1 MQKEHRN
8 KPTFKNE
15 IGFGLIHIAPL
26 FAFWTHVTLFDWMV
40 CIGLYVMRMF
50 FITAGYH
57 RYFSHRSFKTSRV
70 FQFFLAFMAQ
80 TSVQKGVLWWAA
92 HHREHH
98 RYSDQPEDPHSM
110 KIYGFL
116 YSHLGW
122 ILGPDYK
129 KTRFGLIK
137 DFAKY
142 KELVFLNKN
151 HLIPPVVLAISVY
164 LVGCLVNGGGI
175 AAIGGVSGL
184 STLWIGF
191 FLSTVFLYHGTFC
204 INSLTH
210 YFGKQRYKTGDE
222 SRNNL
227 WLALITLGEG
237 WHNNHHYYPVTTK
250 AGFFWWEI
258 DITYYILTMLSW
270 VGLVWDFKGVPKHI
284 KYAKSM
290 EDARRR
296 KQEEVLV

>member
-8 KPTFKNE
+8 RPSFKNE
-15 IGFGLIHIAPL
+15 VGFGLIHLAPL
-26 FAFWTHVTLFDWMV
+26 FAFWTGFTLFDWIV
-40 CIGLYVMRMF
+40 CFSLYVIRMF
-50 FITAGYH
+50 FITGGYH
-57 RYFSHRSFKTSRV
+57 RYFAHRSYKTSRA

-80 TSVQKGVLWWAA
+80 TSVQKGALWWAA

-98 RYSDQPEDPHSM
+98 RHSDQPEDPHSM

-129 KTRFGLIK
+129 QTKYGLIK
-137 DFAKY
+137 DFTKY
-142 KELVFLNKN
+142 KELVFLNKY
-151 HLIPPVVLAISVY
+151 HLIPPIALVATVY
-164 LVGCLVNGGGI
+164 ILGCIVNGGGI
-175 AAIGGVSGL
+175 EAIGTTAGV

-210 YFGKQRYKTGDE
+210 YFGNQRYKTGDE
-222 SRNNL
+222 SRNNF

-237 WHNNHHYYPVTTK
+237 WHNNHHYYPMTTK

-258 DITYYILTMLSW
+258 DITYYVLKLFSYL
-270 VGLVWDFKGVPKHI
+270 GLVWDFRGVPKHI
-284 KYAKSM
+284 KYSENL
-290 EDARRR
+290 EDAQKKKR
-296 KQEEVLV
+296 EMVA